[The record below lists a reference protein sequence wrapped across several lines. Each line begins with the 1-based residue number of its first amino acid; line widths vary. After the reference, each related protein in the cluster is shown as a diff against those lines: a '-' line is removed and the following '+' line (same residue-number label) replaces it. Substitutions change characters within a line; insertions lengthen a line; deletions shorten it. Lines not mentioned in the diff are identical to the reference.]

1 MQMVND
7 LLHAL
12 PPVLVYVIVAV
23 LVAAESAIVAGLVLP
38 AATALIALGLSAN
51 AGTVSIVPALIVA
64 VGAAWFGGTV
74 AYYSGRRLG
83 PRIHTTRL
91 GARIGAKRW
100 GRAERLFTRYGG
112 RAIFLGQWVV
122 GARTLMPRLAAMN
135 GVPYRRFAAWHTP
148 AAALWAV
155 WMVGASYTAGASYD
169 VLAARAGHA
178 GGALAVLVGLI
189 VGLVLAGRWFGRHPG
204 TVRAWGTLLLR
215 FRLARALAGR
225 RAPRLRWRRHPLAG
239 PAVDV
244 ALSLGALFVLA
255 TLLVAV
261 IPIVVRFSGLAAA
274 DASIAA
280 WAQSE
285 WTSDGYLFALTSA
298 RSASPEG
305 LIVVAAV
312 VSLIRWWWVW
322 RRGNRSLRRDDTAGL
337 LAALGPVVPMAV
349 LAVVLA
355 EILPPVWSA
364 RSFAPDGWRAPE
376 SVVFPPLAEFDGKV
390 PVNDA
395 VAALASMAASDTVQL
410 AAAVGLLA
418 WLLSRQLPW
427 SWRVTVWT
435 GAAVYVTVCAGSWVY
450 LGWSRTSETV
460 AALIVGVAWTALNAA
475 IWSGRDEPA
484 GTTASASSEEIK
496 PAVGAAPGLADT
508 ADCPELTRTGR
519 PNAV

>member
-1 MQMVND
+1 MQTVND
-7 LLHAL
+7 LFHAL
-12 PPVLVYVIVAV
+12 PPVLVYVVVAV

-51 AGTVSIVPALIVA
+51 AGTVSIVPALVVA

-74 AYYSGRRLG
+74 AYHSGRRLG
-83 PRIHTTRL
+83 PRVHTTRL
-91 GARIGAKRW
+91 GRRIGPKRW
-100 GRAERLFTRYGG
+100 GRAERLFARYGG

-122 GARTLMPRLAAMN
+122 GARTLIPRLAGMN

-148 AAALWAV
+148 AAGLWAA

-169 VLAARAGHA
+169 LLAARAGQA
-178 GGALAVLVGLI
+178 GGALAVLIGLI
-189 VGLVLAGRWFGRHPG
+189 VGLVVAGRWFGRHPG
-204 TVRAWGTLLLR
+204 TVRAWGTLLRR
-215 FRLARALAGR
+215 FRPVRALSSSRVPG
-225 RAPRLRWRRHPLAG
+225 LRWRRHPVAG

-244 ALSLGALFVLA
+244 VLSLGVLFVLA
-255 TLLVAV
+255 ALLVVV

-280 WAQSE
+280 WARSE

-298 RSASPEG
+298 TSASPEA
-305 LIVVAAV
+305 LIAVAAV
-312 VSLIRWWWVW
+312 VSLARWWWVW
-322 RRGNRSLRRDDTAGL
+322 RRGNRSLRRDGTTGL
-337 LAALGPVVPMAV
+337 LKAVGPVVPMAV

-355 EILPPVWSA
+355 EVLPPVWGA

-376 SVVFPPLAEFDGKV
+376 SVVFPSLAEFDGSI

-395 VAALASMAASDTVQL
+395 VAALASMAAGDTVQL

-418 WLLSRQLPW
+418 WLLSRRLPW

-435 GAAVYVTVCAGSWVY
+435 GAAIYVVVCAGSWVY

-460 AALIVGVAWTALNAA
+460 AALMIGVAWTALNAA
-475 IWSGRDEPA
+475 IWSAREPGQGETVVAEGTSQGHAEPA
-484 GTTASASSEEIK
+484 GAIE
-496 PAVGAAPGLADT
+496 PAVGAGAGSQ
-508 ADCPELTRTGR
+508 
-519 PNAV
+519 